1 MKLLDLGCGS
11 GAAADYL
18 ACRRNVEI
26 LCVTNS
32 EIQAN
37 ICRRKFQKFGG
48 RVHVTVADFD
58 CLDLPME
65 GFDGI
70 YALESIGYT
79 KDLDAWLERCWRT
92 LKPGGRLLIRSPGSL
107 EYCRREHDYQSV
119 TVFFKNWRYIFVGAN
134 LLVFKTRRLG
144 FNPIHYRR
152 LPFCTWGLTWNFI
165 QHLLLWKFK
174 LRMRIFVDLE
184 KIIWRTS
191 KVFVLGNPYN
201 VVIASKPIAHASATL
216 GHEANGFSCQQEAF
230 RH

>member
-48 RVHVTVADFD
+48 RVHATVADFD

-107 EYCRREHDYQSV
+107 DHCRREHDYQSV
-119 TVFFKNWRYIFVGAN
+119 TVFFKIGGTFLLAPIFLSSKHAGWVSTPSTIGD
-134 LLVFKTRRLG
+134 
-144 FNPIHYRR
+144 YR
-152 LPFCTWGLTWNFI
+152 
-165 QHLLLWKFK
+165 
-174 LRMRIFVDLE
+174 
-184 KIIWRTS
+184 
-191 KVFVLGNPYN
+191 
-201 VVIASKPIAHASATL
+201 SAP
-216 GHEANGFSCQQEAF
+216 GG
-230 RH
+230 